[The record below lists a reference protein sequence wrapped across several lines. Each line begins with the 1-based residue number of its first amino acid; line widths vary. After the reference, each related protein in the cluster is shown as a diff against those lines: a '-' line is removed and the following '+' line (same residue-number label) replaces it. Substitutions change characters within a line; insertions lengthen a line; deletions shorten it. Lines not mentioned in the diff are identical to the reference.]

1 MKILA
6 IISILGVLGA
16 CASTGSVSNKEPL
29 CHKIEARHLP
39 QCGGGDSVR

>member
-16 CASTGSVSNKEPL
+16 CASTGSVTA
-29 CHKIEARHLP
+29 HKNICDKPAGKHLP
-39 QCGGGDSVR
+39 KCEGGNSLR